1 MCCYWFV
8 VVVSLLFLLL
18 CRSCCDVCSRKCSRV
33 TTVRHCYSKRLFMC
47 IRTYYLGRDSVWMK
61 ESHSGRKRDRGEN
74 SDGHREREK
83 EVVAQLKERS
93 LPTPKIRS
101 SNPVIY
107 AVLTVLKRQK
117 WREKR
122 LEMVHWKEDWER
134 RFVDRIKVFI
144 TAGKW

>member
-1 MCCYWFV
+1 
-8 VVVSLLFLLL
+8 
-18 CRSCCDVCSRKCSRV
+18 
-33 TTVRHCYSKRLFMC
+33 
-47 IRTYYLGRDSVWMK
+47 MK

-107 AVLTVLKRQK
+107 TVLTVLKRQK
-117 WREKR
+117 
-122 LEMVHWKEDWER
+122 
-134 RFVDRIKVFI
+134 
-144 TAGKW
+144 